1 MTQDPP
7 LVDRIAIW
15 IAAFGLALTAGA
27 YLFGGW
33 HFGLSALVGAGVGL
47 ANWIALRWI
56 GMRLVR
62 GAGPGGGRKPLFS
75 LLLVLKMG
83 AVLAL
88 VGFLLMTGIVD
99 AVGFV
104 IGMGALVLGVAVGGL
119 QMANAAAAAEGAEGE
134 EETDAAR

>member
-1 MTQDPP
+1 MTQETP

-15 IAAFGLALTAGA
+15 IAVFGVVLTAGA

-33 HFGLSALVGAGVGL
+33 HFGLSALVGAGVGF

-62 GAGPGGGRKPLFS
+62 GAAGDGKRKPLFS

-88 VGFLLMTGIVD
+88 VAFLLMTGIVD

-119 QMANAAAAAEGAEGE
+119 QLAGAAAAAEGE
-134 EETDAAR
+134 EEQDAAR

>member
-1 MTQDPP
+1 VTRETP

-15 IAAFGLALTAGA
+15 IAVFGGVLTAGA

-33 HFGLSALVGAGVGL
+33 HFGMSALVGAVVGF

-62 GAGPGGGRKPLFS
+62 GASGPGGKKPLFS

-88 VGFLLMTGIVD
+88 VAFLLMTGIVD

-119 QMANAAAAAEGAEGE
+119 QLANAAALAEGE
-134 EETDAAR
+134 EEQDAAR